1 MHIDPHHHDHR
12 NHHANSENLSNAIT
26 PPRRQKKISRYRY
39 ILSIPA
45 FLLIFGCKF
54 PSGQQKNPG
63 DHLTIAYN
71 GGPLTVQAGTG
82 TITPRDVA
90 IVPSAAAGNVI
101 YSIDAPLPSG
111 LVLNIITGTISGT
124 PTRVSAAKTYTIKAG
139 GKANTIYQGFE
150 ASTTISI
157 QVTPA
162 DFSITYVG
170 TFKDVDNADTGTFP
184 DETVTIE
191 TLTNILSYLDPNASR
206 EYASRRYVLSSVL
219 SALLSTTISG
229 SFPITFIG
237 TWPAGQDGTSA
248 AGAYRLN
255 LQHVDENVALRPV
268 IDGKLRIDP
277 ALLNMQYAITPPL
290 PEGLSFTLTPDGTPG
305 SVPGRISGD
314 PANITGTAITN
325 MHTITATGG
334 VGTMYEGREQKVYI
348 RITID
353 PHNTADP

>member
-1 MHIDPHHHDHR
+1 MHIDSHHHDHR
-12 NHHANSENLSNAIT
+12 NHHENTENLSNTVT
-26 PPRRQKKISRYRY
+26 PPLRRKKVSRYRY
-39 ILSIPA
+39 ILSISA
-45 FLLIFGCKF
+45 FLLILGCKF
-54 PSGQQKNPG
+54 PSGPQKNPG
-63 DHLTIAYN
+63 DYLTIAYN
-71 GGPLTVQAGTG
+71 GGPLTVQAGARA
-82 TITPRDVA
+82 IVPRDVA

-139 GKANTIYQGFE
+139 GKANTIYQGFD
-150 ASTTISI
+150 ASATISI

-162 DFSITYVG
+162 DFSMKYVG
-170 TFKDVDNADTGTFP
+170 TFKDVNNADTGTFP
-184 DETVTIE
+184 DEHVVPATIP
-191 TLTNILSYLDPNASR
+191 NIMSYLDPNESR
-206 EYASRRYVLSSVL
+206 EYTSRRYVLSSVL
-219 SALLSTTISG
+219 SAVLSTATRSR
-229 SFPITFIG
+229 FPITFIG
-237 TWPAGQDGTSA
+237 TWPAGQDGASE

-290 PEGLSFTLTPDGTPG
+290 PVGLSFTLTPDGTPG
-305 SVPGRISGD
+305 SVPGRISGN
-314 PANITGTAITN
+314 PTNTTGAAITN

-334 VGTMYEGREQKVYI
+334 VGTMYEGRERKVYI